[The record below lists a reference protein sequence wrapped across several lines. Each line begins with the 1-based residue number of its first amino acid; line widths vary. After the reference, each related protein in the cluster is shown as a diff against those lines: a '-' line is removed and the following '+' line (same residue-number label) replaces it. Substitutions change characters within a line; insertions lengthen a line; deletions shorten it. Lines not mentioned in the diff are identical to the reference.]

1 MPPTRRAASASS
13 LRGRAAPRGPCVVG
27 TAKVTQEPIVEHA
40 LVLAPGACNGAEAIA
55 RALAAL
61 AASARRELR
70 LHAPRLDDIVVGNGV
85 VVDALRRFATRHARN
100 RVRILVEETATL
112 LKDHDRLIALA
123 RRLPEAIQF
132 REVEENDRG
141 ARELYAVA
149 DRSACL
155 LQEDVGRYRAVVAAD
170 SPRENAQRVERF
182 DELWDRATPVA
193 LWSLGL

>member
-1 MPPTRRAASASS
+1 MAR
-13 LRGRAAPRGPCVVG
+13 
-27 TAKVTQEPIVEHA
+27 EPIVEHA
-40 LVLAPGACNGAEAIA
+40 QALAPGPCNGADAIA
-55 RALAAL
+55 QALAAL

-70 LHAPRLDDIVVGNGV
+70 LHAPRLDDVIVGNSV

-100 RVRILVEETATL
+100 RVRILLEETASL
-112 LKDHDRLIALA
+112 LQDHDRLIALA

-141 ARELYAVA
+141 ARDLYAVA

-170 SPRENAQRVERF
+170 SPRQNAQRVERF